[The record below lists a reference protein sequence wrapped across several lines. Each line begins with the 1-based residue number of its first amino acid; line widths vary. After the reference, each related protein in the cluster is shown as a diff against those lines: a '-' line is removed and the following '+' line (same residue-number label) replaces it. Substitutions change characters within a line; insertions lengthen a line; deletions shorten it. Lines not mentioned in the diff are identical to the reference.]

1 MLWDLSTAAV
11 ICQLIVNTSN
21 DKVALLTNITDIP
34 CKSCRTVTSI
44 GRRTIYAYSTILA
57 RIWITIV
64 DIYMTG
70 ITKVTQIKYTMAS
83 KTIAGITLKI
93 NSALEIII
101 RNPHSAIHDKLFSKQ
116 LL

>member
-21 DKVALLTNITDIP
+21 NKVALLTDITNSPSI
-34 CKSCRTVTSI
+34 SCWTVTSI
-44 GRRTIYAYSTILA
+44 GRRTIYAYSAILT
-57 RIWITIV
+57 RIRITIV

-70 ITKVTQIKYTMAS
+70 ITKVTQIKYTMTS

-93 NSALEIII
+93 NSALDIII
-101 RNPHSAIHDKLFSKQ
+101 RNTHCEIHDKNNC
-116 LL
+116 